1 MTHRL
6 LMIAVFAA
14 ATALAA
20 AIPTM
25 AVAGIHA
32 VPVAAEAVSAK
43 ADACADSRAE
53 STAESRAESRQEAPS
68 LVIVTCKKKAQA
80 GKLMPCPQAHALV
93 PAALAAPAASDTA
106 VTAPKSVGG
115 FTQACP
121 ERLHRPPRV

>member
-43 ADACADSRAE
+43 ADACAE
-53 STAESRAESRQEAPS
+53 STAEGRAENRQEAPS